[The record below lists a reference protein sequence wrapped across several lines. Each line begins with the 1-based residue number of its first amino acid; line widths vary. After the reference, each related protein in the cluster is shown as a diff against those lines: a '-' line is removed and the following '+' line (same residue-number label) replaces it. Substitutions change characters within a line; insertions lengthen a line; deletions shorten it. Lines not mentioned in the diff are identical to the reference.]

1 MKQASFIIDKKPNN
15 NNINKTLSNNAV
27 IETHNLTKKEPNKNL
42 HDNNE
47 RNTNLITLNKSIKH
61 VENIYYF

>member
-15 NNINKTLSNNAV
+15 NINKTVSNNAV
-27 IETHNLTKKEPNKNL
+27 IETPNSLTKEEPNKNL
-42 HDNNE
+42 HYNNE
-47 RNTNLITLNKSIKH
+47 KKNNLITSNKTRKY

>member
-1 MKQASFIIDKKPNN
+1 MSIQ
-15 NNINKTLSNNAV
+15 LSEFQRVNGGDDDLLPMYV
-27 IETHNLTKKEPNKNL
+27 TKKEPNKNL

-47 RNTNLITLNKSIKH
+47 NNNNLITSNKPRKH